1 MRLVRS
7 SRARRVTRWAVTRL
21 WAPVGT
27 GVRPQSETDFVV
39 AALFGGDDAR
49 EALEEMDAVISALP
63 GLEGLTVYA
72 DAVAAATRRHGP
84 VGDVGFVADPDRGL
98 APAS

>member
-1 MRLVRS
+1 
-7 SRARRVTRWAVTRL
+7 L